1 MFESYHELIE
11 ISEYVSVEELLANG
25 FDARKPDSDG
35 IYVLDPVCKALKFE
49 LAKRLVEAGADVN
62 SKSSDSFTPLLSAID
77 CAHHNPPTSVK
88 LVSFLL
94 DSGADIEGRGDWDK
108 TPFLK
113 SCTRGVIDLTR
124 LLVERGCN
132 TKATA
137 EELDGP
143 MGAVDFA
150 DMPTNSP
157 EFRRYIS
164 ELSHS

>member
-1 MFESYHELIE
+1 MFESYDELIE

-25 FDARKPDSDG
+25 FDPRKPDADG

-49 LAKRLVEAGADVN
+49 LAKRLVEAGANVN
-62 SKSSDSFTPLLSAID
+62 SKSSDGFTPLLSAID
-77 CAHHNPPTSVK
+77 CAHHSPPSAVK

-113 SCTRGVIDLTR
+113 SCTRGVVDLTR
-124 LLVERGCN
+124 LLVARGCN

-137 EELDGP
+137 RELGGP
-143 MGAVDFA
+143 MGSAEFA
-150 DMPTNSP
+150 DMPTNTP
-157 EFRRYIS
+157 EFRQYIS
-164 ELSHS
+164 ELDHS